1 MKNII
6 VRIITMILLLMTFFT
21 IFGFSN
27 QDGET
32 SGNVSRKVARK
43 IIEVF
48 PSIRGKS
55 EEKKNKIVEDIQPIV
70 RKMAHFS
77 IYTLVGMLMMI
88 FMNTFSMKLK
98 WKIYISAIVGAIY
111 ASSDEIHQSFT
122 PDRTPA
128 ITDVIIDTCGV
139 IVGVFII
146 LSIISIYR
154 TLRQEKNQRKLDIL
168 WKNDKTT

>member
-6 VRIITMILLLMTFFT
+6 VRAITIILLLMTFFT

-32 SGNVSRKVARK
+32 SGNLSRKVARK
-43 IIEVF
+43 IIDFF

-55 EEKKNKIVEDIQPIV
+55 EEAKNKIVEDIQPIV

-77 IYTLVGMLMMI
+77 IYTLVGMLMMV

-111 ASSDEIHQSFT
+111 ASSDEIHQSFI

-128 ITDVIIDTCGV
+128 ITDVIIDTAGV
-139 IVGVFII
+139 MIGIFIVI
-146 LSIISIYR
+146 LIVMIATKR
-154 TLRQEKNQRKLDIL
+154 EKKRGNNL
-168 WKNDKTT
+168 